1 MIGVRLGKID
11 LSAAAKRGADWKR
24 KATIALVGNARI
36 DTEPYVPKV
45 TGNLIDTAKTES
57 VPEAGK
63 LVYGNAGVP
72 YARAQYYGLPNK
84 TTTYNPN
91 ACMQWFEASKAAN
104 LTRWVEI
111 AKGEWMLT

>member
-1 MIGVRLGKID
+1 MIGVRISKID

-24 KATIALVGNARI
+24 KATIALVENARE
-36 DTEPYVPKV
+36 DTKPYVPYV
-45 TGNLIDTAKTES
+45 SNALRRSAELES

-72 YARAQYYGLPNK
+72 YARAQYYGLPGK
-84 TTTYNPN
+84 TYPGT
-91 ACMQWFEASKAAN
+91 CMQWFEASKAAN
-104 LTRWVEI
+104 LTRWVEV